1 MEASGVRSAPP
12 KAFQLWSLDI
22 CGNLT
27 SSFAKAYWF
36 HWWRCRTVGS
46 RRLAQPPTQ
55 EGRGHHSFV
64 GSIEANQSQI
74 LSGLR
79 GTRPFGGLSSLCLE
93 HVQILPFLR
102 YPGLVPGY
110 GHAHSLSTSL
120 VPKFYLVYLNEF
132 SELTQRLVPLFPF
145 LKMETEV

>member
-1 MEASGVRSAPP
+1 M
-12 KAFQLWSLDI
+12 
-22 CGNLT
+22 
-27 SSFAKAYWF
+27 
-36 HWWRCRTVGS
+36 
-46 RRLAQPPTQ
+46 
-55 EGRGHHSFV
+55 
-64 GSIEANQSQI
+64 GSIEANQRQI